1 MSFHHPRNHRPLP
14 VSPRRLPFRS
24 DEQVSVQTLYTAASG
39 MEAMQTKLD
48 VISNNLANINTTG
61 FKKDRAN
68 FEDLL
73 YRTEVYPGVQ
83 DANQTPTAVGTQVG
97 LGVRVTSTQ
106 TDQRQGTLQQTGRE
120 LDVAIQGRGFFRV
133 LDPSTQETMF
143 TRAGNLDINA
153 DGQLVIGSAQTGR
166 LLDPPIEIPED
177 ATKVV
182 INGNGEVMV
191 RQPGAVELANQ
202 GQIQLA
208 QFINPDG
215 LLKVGENMY
224 RQTDASGPEQI
235 ANPSVDGAG
244 VLRQGNLEASNVEP
258 VQELIDLI
266 TTQRAF
272 ELNSQAVQ
280 AGDQIMQNISNLR
293 RF

>member
-1 MSFHHPRNHRPLP
+1 M
-14 VSPRRLPFRS
+14 
-24 DEQVSVQTLYTAASG
+24 SVQTLYTAATG
-39 MEAMQTKLD
+39 MEAMETKLD
-48 VISNNLANINTTG
+48 VIANNLANINTTG

-73 YRTEVYPGVQ
+73 YRTEVYPGAR
-83 DANQTPTAVGTQVG
+83 DASQTPTAVGTQVG
-97 LGVRVTSTQ
+97 LGVRITSTQ

-120 LDVAIQGRGFFRV
+120 LDLAIEGPGYLRV
-133 LDPSTQETMF
+133 LDPISQNTMY

-153 DGQLVIGSAQTGR
+153 NGQLVIGSAQVGR
-166 LLDPPIEIPED
+166 LIDPPIQIPPD
-177 ATKVV
+177 ATAVV
-182 INGNGEVMV
+182 INSNGEVMV
-191 RQPGAVELANQ
+191 RQPGATQLAVQ
-202 GQIQLA
+202 GQLQLA

-215 LLKVGENMY
+215 LQKVGQNMY
-224 RQTDASGPEQI
+224 LQTDASGPEQSG
-235 ANPSVDGAG
+235 NPGTNG
-244 VLRQGNLEASNVEP
+244 RGTMRQGNLEASNVEP

>member
-1 MSFHHPRNHRPLP
+1 M
-14 VSPRRLPFRS
+14 
-24 DEQVSVQTLYTAASG
+24 SVQTLYTAATG
-39 MEAMQTKLD
+39 MDAMETKLD
-48 VISNNLANINTTG
+48 VIANNLANINTTG

-106 TDQRQGTLQQTGRE
+106 TDQRQGTLQQTGRN
-120 LDVAIQGRGFFRV
+120 LDIAIEGTGYLRV
-133 LDPSTQETMF
+133 LDPGSQSTVY

-153 DGQLVIGSAQTGR
+153 NGQLVIGSAQTGR
-166 LLDPPIEIPED
+166 LLDPPIQIPPD
-177 ATKVV
+177 ATAIV
-182 INGNGEVMV
+182 INADGQVMV
-191 RQPGAVELANQ
+191 RQPGNVELQQQ
-202 GQIQLA
+202 GQIQMA

-224 RQTDASGPEQI
+224 MQTDASGQET
-235 ANPSVDGAG
+235 AGNPGQNGLG

-280 AGDQIMQNISNLR
+280 AGDQMMQTISNLR

>member
-1 MSFHHPRNHRPLP
+1 M
-14 VSPRRLPFRS
+14 
-24 DEQVSVQTLYTAASG
+24 SVQTLYTAATG
-39 MEAMQTKLD
+39 MEAMETKLD
-48 VISNNLANINTTG
+48 VIANNLANINTTG

-83 DANQTPTAVGTQVG
+83 DASQTPTAVGTQVG

-106 TDQRQGTLQQTGRE
+106 TDHSQGTLQQTGRE
-120 LDVAIQGRGFFRV
+120 LDIAIQGKGFLRV
-133 LDPSTQETMF
+133 LDPSSQQTMY

-153 DGQLVIGSAQTGR
+153 NGQLVIGSAQIGR
-166 LLDPPIEIPED
+166 LVDPPITIPQD
-177 ATKVV
+177 ATAIQ
-182 INGNGEVMV
+182 INANGEVMTRV
-191 RQPGAVELANQ
+191 PGQVELANQ
-202 GQIQLA
+202 GQLQLA

-224 RQTDASGPEQI
+224 LQTDASGQEQL
-235 ANPSVDGAG
+235 ANPGDQGLG
-244 VLRQGNLEASNVEP
+244 TLRQGNLEASNVQP

-280 AGDQIMQNISNLR
+280 AGDQLMQTITNLKR
-293 RF
+293 Y

>member
-1 MSFHHPRNHRPLP
+1 
-14 VSPRRLPFRS
+14 
-24 DEQVSVQTLYTAASG
+24 
-39 MEAMQTKLD
+39 MEAMEMKLD
-48 VISNNLANINTTG
+48 VIANNLANINTTG

-83 DANQTPTAVGTQVG
+83 DATQTPTAVGTQTG

-106 TDQRQGTLQQTGRE
+106 TDHRQGTLQQTGGQYD
-120 LDVAIQGRGFFRV
+120 LAIQGRGFFQV
-133 LDPSTQETMF
+133 LDPSTSQTF
-143 TRAGNLDINA
+143 YTRAGNFDVNA
-153 DGQLVIGSAQTGR
+153 NGELVLGSAQVGR
-166 LLDPPIEIPED
+166 LLQPPIQIPND
-177 ATKVV
+177 ATDIT
-182 INGNGEVMV
+182 INNSGEVMAKLSG
-191 RQPGAVELANQ
+191 QNQ
-202 GQIQLA
+202 LSNVGQIQLA
-208 QFINPDG
+208 QFVNDDG
-215 LLKVGENMY
+215 LLKLGENMY
-224 RQTDASGPEQI
+224 QATDASGP
-235 ANPSVDGAG
+235 ANTGTPTQNGLG
-244 VLRQGNLEASNVEP
+244 QLWQRNLEASNVQP

>member
-1 MSFHHPRNHRPLP
+1 M
-14 VSPRRLPFRS
+14 
-24 DEQVSVQTLYTAASG
+24 SVQTLYTAATG
-39 MEAMQTKLD
+39 MEAMETKLD
-48 VISNNLANINTTG
+48 VIANNLANSNTTG
-61 FKKDRAN
+61 FKRDRAN

-83 DANQTPTAVGTQVG
+83 DAQQNPTAVGTQVG

-106 TDQRQGTLQQTGRE
+106 TDHRQGTLEQTGR
-120 LDVAIQGRGFFRV
+120 DFDIAIRGQGFFRV
-133 LDPSTQETMF
+133 LDPSTQETMY
-143 TRAGNLDINA
+143 TRAGNFDTNA
-153 DGQLVIGSAQTGR
+153 NGQLVVGSAQVGR
-166 LLDPPIEIPED
+166 LLDPPVTIPDD
-177 ATKVV
+177 ATAVV

-191 RQPGAVELANQ
+191 RQPGQTELSNL
-202 GQIQLA
+202 GQLQLA

-224 RQTDASGPEQI
+224 LETDASGPEQTT
-235 ANPSVDGAG
+235 NPGENGAG
-244 VLRQGNLEASNVEP
+244 VLVQGNLEASNVQP

-280 AGDQIMQNISNLR
+280 AGDQMMQNISNLR

>member
-1 MSFHHPRNHRPLP
+1 M
-14 VSPRRLPFRS
+14 
-24 DEQVSVQTLYTAASG
+24 SVQTLYTAATG
-39 MEAMQTKLD
+39 MEAMETKLD
-48 VISNNLANINTTG
+48 VIANNLANINTTG

-73 YRTEVYPGVQ
+73 YRAEVFPGALDV
-83 DANQTPTAVGTQVG
+83 NQNPTAVGTQVG

-120 LDVAIQGRGFFRV
+120 LDIAIQGPGYLPV
-133 LDPSTQETMF
+133 ADPSTQSTMY

-153 DGQLVIGSAQTGR
+153 NGQLVIGSAQTGR
-166 LLDPPIEIPED
+166 LVEPPVQIPQD
-177 ATKVV
+177 AINIV
-182 INGNGEVMV
+182 INPNGVVMA
-191 RQPGAVELANQ
+191 RLPGEVELAQ
-202 GQIQLA
+202 LGQVQLA
-208 QFINPDG
+208 QFVNPDG

-224 RQTDASGPEQI
+224 QVTDASGQPVL
-235 ANPSVDGAG
+235 ANPGEEGTG

-258 VQELIDLI
+258 VNELIDLI

-280 AGDQIMQNISNLR
+280 AGDQMMQTISNLR

>member
-1 MSFHHPRNHRPLP
+1 M
-14 VSPRRLPFRS
+14 
-24 DEQVSVQTLYTAASG
+24 SVQTLYTAATG
-39 MEAMQTKLD
+39 MDALQTKLD
-48 VISNNLANINTTG
+48 VIANNLANVNTTG

-83 DANQTPTAVGTQVG
+83 DSGGTPTAVGTQVG

-106 TDQRQGTLQQTGRE
+106 TDQRQGSFQQTGRD
-120 LDVAIQGRGFFRV
+120 LDVAIEGRGLLSV
-133 LDPSTQETMF
+133 LDPSSQSTLY

-153 DGQLVIGSAQTGR
+153 NGQLVIGSAQTGR
-166 LLDPPIEIPED
+166 LVDPAIQIPND

-182 INGNGEVMV
+182 INPNGQVMV
-191 RQPGAVELANQ
+191 QTPGNVELQQQ

-208 QFINPDG
+208 QFVNPDG

-224 RQTDASGPEQI
+224 RQTDASGPALL
-235 ANPSVDGAG
+235 ANPGTEGSG

-280 AGDQIMQNISNLR
+280 AGDQVMQIISNLR

>member
-1 MSFHHPRNHRPLP
+1 M
-14 VSPRRLPFRS
+14 
-24 DEQVSVQTLYTAASG
+24 SVQTLYTAATG
-39 MEAMQTKLD
+39 MDAMETKLD
-48 VISNNLANINTTG
+48 VIANNLANINTTG

-73 YRTEVYPGVQ
+73 YRTEVHPGVQ
-83 DANQTPTAVGTQVG
+83 DATQTPTAVGTQVG

-106 TDQRQGTLQQTGRE
+106 TDHSQGTLQQTGRT
-120 LDVAIQGRGFFRV
+120 LDMAIQGKGFFQV
-133 LDPSTQETMF
+133 LDPASQEQFF
-143 TRAGNLDINA
+143 TRAGNFNINA
-153 DGQLVIGSAQTGR
+153 DGNLVMGSASVGR
-166 LLDPPIEIPED
+166 LLDPPVTIPQD
-177 ATKVV
+177 ASAIQ
-182 INGNGEVMV
+182 INTSGEVLV
-191 RQPGAVELANQ
+191 RQPGQTELASV
-202 GQIQLA
+202 GQIQIA

-215 LLKVGENMY
+215 LLKEGENMY
-224 RQTDASGPEQI
+224 RVTDASGQPQLGTPAQEGL
-235 ANPSVDGAG
+235 GAL
-244 VLRQGNLEASNVEP
+244 VQGSLEASNVQP

>member
-1 MSFHHPRNHRPLP
+1 M
-14 VSPRRLPFRS
+14 
-24 DEQVSVQTLYTAASG
+24 SVQTLYTAATG
-39 MEAMQTKLD
+39 MDAMETKLD
-48 VISNNLANINTTG
+48 VIANNLANINTTA

-83 DANQTPTAVGTQVG
+83 DASQQATAVGTQVG
-97 LGVRVTSTQ
+97 LGVRVSSTQ
-106 TDQRQGTLQQTGRE
+106 SDQRQGTLQQTGRD
-120 LDVAIQGRGFFRV
+120 LDVAIEGGGLLRV
-133 LDPSTQETMF
+133 LDPGTQTPMY
-143 TRAGNLDINA
+143 TRSGNLDINA
-153 DGQLVIGSAQTGR
+153 EGQLVIGSAQVGR
-166 LLDPPIEIPED
+166 LIDPPIQIPAD

-182 INGNGEVMV
+182 INPDGQVMV
-191 RQPGAVELANQ
+191 RQPGVVELQPQ

-208 QFINPDG
+208 QFVNPDG

-224 RQTDASGPEQI
+224 MQTDASGPEQNG
-235 ANPSVDGAG
+235 NPGQNG
-244 VLRQGNLEASNVEP
+244 LGILRQGNLEASNVEP

-280 AGDQIMQNISNLR
+280 AGDQMMQTISNLR